1 MVDGYYIMVHGY
13 SIMVAGRSLM
23 VEVAH
28 DRLDSSTKN
37 LKENVFYC
45 LMLHRDNV
53 TIVRE
58 IDRLFNVSA
67 VLSGWESVAASQQDA
82 LSWRALAKYLSVL
95 ATRSLMHGAL
105 QVSFT
110 RTVSISE
117 FHFLF
122 LPGHDPNRLRNWV

>member
-1 MVDGYYIMVHGY
+1 
-13 SIMVAGRSLM
+13 
-23 VEVAH
+23 
-28 DRLDSSTKN
+28 
-37 LKENVFYC
+37 
-45 LMLHRDNV
+45 MLHRDNV

-82 LSWRALAKYLSVL
+82 FSWRALAEYLSVL

-117 FHFLF
+117 FHFFF
-122 LPGHDPNRLRNWV
+122 LPGHDSNRLRNWV